1 VHWEIETMPREI
13 AHSAKVQSAAPD
25 DQLTAIADENGATVN
40 ALLEAS
46 HAMLQGWMT
55 LSQELVEFSSA
66 RWREQ
71 FELSQRLLG
80 CSDPNAAFDLQC
92 ELARTASRQ
101 FFDEAAKL
109 MDLAAKAAQS
119 SWAPLETRT
128 QQALGRLKT
137 DA

>member
-1 VHWEIETMPREI
+1 MPRET
-13 AHSAKVQSAAPD
+13 ANSGKAQTAAPE
-25 DQLTAIADENGATVN
+25 DQLIVLADENGATVN
-40 ALLEAS
+40 ALLEAGN
-46 HAMLQGWMT
+46 AMLQGWMT

-80 CSDPNAAFDLQC
+80 CSDPTAAFDMQC

-109 MDLAAKAAQS
+109 MDFAARAARA
-119 SWAPLETRT
+119 SWAPLENRT
-128 QQALGRLKT
+128 KRALGRLNS
-137 DA
+137 DE

>member
-1 VHWEIETMPREI
+1 MPRET
-13 AHSAKVQSAAPD
+13 ANSGKAQTAAPE
-25 DQLTAIADENGATVN
+25 DQLIVLADENGATVN
-40 ALLEAS
+40 ALLEAGN
-46 HAMLQGWMT
+46 AMLQGWMT

-80 CSDPNAAFDLQC
+80 CSDPNAAFDMQC

-109 MDLAAKAAQS
+109 MDFAARAARA
-119 SWAPLETRT
+119 SWAPLENRT
-128 QQALGRLKT
+128 KRALGRLNS
-137 DA
+137 DE

>member
-1 VHWEIETMPREI
+1 MPRET
-13 AHSAKVQSAAPD
+13 AHSAKAQTAAPE
-25 DQLTAIADENGATVN
+25 DQLTALADENGATVN
-40 ALLEAS
+40 ALLEAGN
-46 HAMLQGWMT
+46 AMLQGWMM
-55 LSQELVEFSSA
+55 LSQELLEFSSA

-80 CSDPNAAFDLQC
+80 CSDPNAAFDMQC
-92 ELARTASRQ
+92 ALTRAASRQ

-128 QQALGRLKT
+128 TQALDRLKT
-137 DA
+137 SA